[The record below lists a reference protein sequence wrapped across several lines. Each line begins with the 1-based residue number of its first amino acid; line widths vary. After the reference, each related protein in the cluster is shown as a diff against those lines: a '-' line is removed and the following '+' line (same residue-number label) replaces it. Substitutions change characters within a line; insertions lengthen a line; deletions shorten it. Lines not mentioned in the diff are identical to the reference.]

1 MIFFKPFPYNEVIH
15 YKYCD
20 QTCFSEFCGINRGHK
35 LVLGRAD
42 VDKAP
47 VAQGQPHS
55 QPRQFDQQQDFG

>member
-1 MIFFKPFPYNEVIH
+1 MRG
-15 YKYCD
+15 
-20 QTCFSEFCGINRGHK
+20 GINRGHK

-55 QPRQFDQQQDFG
+55 QPRQFDQEQDFG